1 MIGMSA
7 VHCQMANGIIVVI
20 TTEPYHTFM
29 HGMGMDPACS
39 LGFEALGMQ
48 TDRRAWNKICLLY
61 TSPSPR
67 DQRGSRMPS
76 SA

>member
-48 TDRRAWNKICLLY
+48 TDRRAWNKITTVELRQLAA
-61 TSPSPR
+61 SFPQNS
-67 DQRGSRMPS
+67 M
-76 SA
+76 